1 MKHFFTKASWVLL
14 SPLVN
19 ISKEGDIYRTAY
31 RGRVWY
37 IPYPK
42 RWMALWAKDFMKT
55 HVRYEDVLGA
65 GDVVVEV
72 GACTGEYTVAAAEIV
87 GATGHVH
94 TFEVDPIV
102 FQCLQKN
109 IVAAGVDKLITAKH
123 AGASD
128 KAQTIQL
135 EHVPNTIAS
144 STFHGDKSQTTTY
157 EVDTVTLDEYF
168 ADHPDRDRLTLL
180 KLTVNGHEPDI
191 IAGATNILKQ
201 LKYVTF
207 QSARYDEAI
216 ALLKEHGYEVERD
229 TLLYTNMKSVLMRNT
244 ARA

>member
-19 ISKEGDIYRTAY
+19 ITKEGDIYRTAY

-55 HVRYEDVLGA
+55 HVRYEDVLGP

-87 GATGHVH
+87 GASGHVH

-102 FQCLQKN
+102 IQCLKKN
-109 IVAAGVDKLITAKH
+109 ISAAGFDKMITATH
-123 AGASD
+123 AGVSD
-128 KAQTIQL
+128 QAQTIEPGTRPQHHCQL
-135 EHVPNTIAS
+135 DVSRRQKPDHDLS
-144 STFHGDKSQTTTY
+144 S
-157 EVDTVTLDEYF
+157 
-168 ADHPDRDRLTLL
+168 
-180 KLTVNGHEPDI
+180 GH
-191 IAGATNILKQ
+191 
-201 LKYVTF
+201 
-207 QSARYDEAI
+207 RYPGRI
-216 ALLKEHGYEVERD
+216 FLRPSGP
-229 TLLYTNMKSVLMRNT
+229 
-244 ARA
+244 